1 MNKAAKQARAEMAAK
16 VRAARE
22 AMEFPRITCAAEYQG
37 PVYMVALKLARE
49 AVASGLSFGYSR
61 SRDDPGHVA
70 DLVLKDAYEG
80 YWQEKYG
87 KGAK

>member
-1 MNKAAKQARAEMAAK
+1 MTKAAKQARAEMAAK

-22 AMEFPRITCAAEYQG
+22 AMEFPRVTCAAEYKG
-37 PVYMVALKLARE
+37 PVYMLALGLARE
-49 AVASGLSFGYSR
+49 AVAKGLSFGSSR
-61 SRDDPGHVA
+61 SRNDPGHVV

-87 KGAK
+87 SPKP